1 MAELQHPAALPL
13 PLSAAAGMAP
23 APVMESTPTVNAD
36 LFPAAPPARLPI
48 AGIDA
53 VFPVHRIYCI
63 GRNYAEHAREMGAPV
78 EKGVPVFFLK
88 PGDSI
93 TPLPGDI
100 AYPPGTSDLHHEVEL
115 VAALHRG
122 GRDIDVEQALDCVY
136 GYAIGLDLTR
146 RDLQATAKAR
156 SLPWDTGKSF
166 EAAAPI
172 GPIHRVEDIG
182 HPQRGAIELA
192 VNGETRQRGDLAD
205 QLFSVAEII
214 AALSRLYTLA
224 PGDLVFTG
232 TPAGVGALQVG
243 DRLQARIAGLGS
255 LDARIIA

>member
-1 MAELQHPAALPL
+1 MSH
-13 PLSAAAGMAP
+13 
-23 APVMESTPTVNAD
+23 D
-36 LFPAAPPARLPI
+36 LFPAPQPPRLAI
-48 AGIDA
+48 AGVDN

-78 EKGVPVFFLK
+78 EKGTPVFFLK
-88 PGDSI
+88 PADSV
-93 TPLPGDI
+93 TPLPGAI
-100 AYPPGTSDLHHEVEL
+100 PYPPGTSDLHHEVEL

-122 GRDIDVEQALDCVY
+122 GRDLDPTQALACVY

-146 RDLQATAKAR
+146 RDLQAAAKAK

-182 HPQRGAIELA
+182 HPMHGAIELD

-205 QLFSVAEII
+205 QLFPVAEII
-214 AALSRLYTLA
+214 AALSRLYTLM

-232 TPAGVGALQVG
+232 TPAGVGALSNG

-255 LDARIIA
+255 LDAHVTA